1 MKKILPLIIVI
12 SFTSFAQI
20 TVTGNDVLNI
30 FAVGNSITIH
40 QDTLQSMIDIGSPG
54 GGNNWDF
61 TGLQTILTNDFMSV
75 DVISSPY
82 ANMFPGADFCIHDIN
97 YNFQNFIGDRYTY
110 SSVDGFVDNMGGAFL
125 VSALPGFPVFF
136 ENDPDRHT
144 LQNPTTYN
152 SQWMQTYTSTTTI
165 TGLPPTV
172 VSVSLNAIVD
182 AYGTMTL
189 PGGSSYAALR
199 LREEEIISGE
209 TSVSFTFVT
218 VSGAQVSIEAADPNP
233 PNSGTITAKSTS
245 YNVAIITST
254 EHISGLP
261 QNYDL
266 TQNYPNPFNPATKI
280 EYCIPEESFVQLKVY
295 DILGNELATL
305 VNQEQNAGTYRA
317 DFNGENLSSGFYI
330 AQLIAGNY
338 TKTIKMTLLK

>member
-1 MKKILPLIIVI
+1 MKKILPLIIVA

-20 TVTGNDVLNI
+20 TITGNDVLNI
-30 FAVGNSITIH
+30 FAVGNSTTIH
-40 QDTLQSMIDIGSPG
+40 QDTLQSTVDIGSPG

-61 TGLQTILTNDFMSV
+61 TGLQTILLSDIMSV
-75 DVISSPY
+75 DIISTPY
-82 ANMFPGADFCIHDIN
+82 ANMFPGADFCLHDIF
-97 YNFQNFIGDRYTY
+97 NFQGFIGDRYTY

-165 TGLPPTV
+165 SGLPPTV

-199 LREEEIISGE
+199 LREETLTSGV
-209 TSVSFTFVT
+209 TSVSYNFVT
-218 VSGAQVSIEAADPNP
+218 LSGAQVSIVAADASP
-233 PNSGTITAKSTS
+233 PNSGTITAESTS
-245 YNVAIITST
+245 YNIAIVTSIKN
-254 EHISGLP
+254 ISGLP
-261 QNYDL
+261 QNFDL
-266 TQNYPNPFNPATKI
+266 TQNYPNPFNPSTKI
-280 EYCIPEESFVQLKVY
+280 EYSIPEESFVQLIVY
-295 DILGNELATL
+295 DFLGNEVATL
-305 VNQEQNAGTYRA
+305 VNAEQSAGSYRA
-317 DFNGENLSSGFYI
+317 DFSGAELSSGIYI
-330 AQLIAGNY
+330 AKLLAGNFS
-338 TKTIKMTLLK
+338 KTIKMALLK